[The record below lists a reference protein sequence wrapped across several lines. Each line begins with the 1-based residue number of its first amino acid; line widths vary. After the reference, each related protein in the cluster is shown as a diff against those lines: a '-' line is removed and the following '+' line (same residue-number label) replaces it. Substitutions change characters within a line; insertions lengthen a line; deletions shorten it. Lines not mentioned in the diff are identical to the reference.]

1 MVTPPGVTI
10 FICGRGERQ
19 MPEQLHAFDEL
30 STRDGF
36 NRSLKHFKFI
46 SRVIGEF
53 ESRNNLADTLS
64 ECLGD
69 KSIEQRQILPTL
81 NAILVDKYHYLC
93 RSHNLLDNFEDFD
106 SLTAAVGAWRAI
118 DLVVAYFHPELGVV
132 AVNPKNREAWEAVR
146 VLKRNELLTV
156 FAGAFGGTDGS
167 KLYQDGISL
176 FISLVEGAKA
186 KTPAA
191 LTKGKFVFKKPAPP
205 PAPASAPRAKRQA
218 AGRAGSA
225 AAAAEAQALA
235 SAPTA
240 SALPAYPAPAAVSAG
255 APAAAPAAAPAGA
268 PKRMTPMYSIPVTN
282 ELFHN
287 GNVEAWKKIIQSYT
301 TKYPGLDVY
310 VFYEG
315 ERIHD
320 INTLFKWG
328 KVKHGSAIMI
338 AVAGDDIRD
347 VAKLQR
353 YLKQGASHMF
363 EAFLKAQV
371 GAILNLF

>member
-1 MVTPPGVTI
+1 
-10 FICGRGERQ
+10 

-36 NRSLKHFKFI
+36 NRSLRHFKFI
-46 SRVIGEF
+46 SRVIGDF
-53 ESRNNLADTLS
+53 ESRRNLADTLS
-64 ECLGD
+64 ECLAD
-69 KSIEQRQILPTL
+69 KSIEPRQVLPTL
-81 NAILVDKYHYLC
+81 NALLVDKYHYRC
-93 RSHNLLDNFEDFD
+93 KSHNLTDNFEDFD
-106 SLTAAVGAWRAI
+106 TLTTTVGTWRAI
-118 DLVVAYFHPELGVV
+118 DLVVAYFHPDLGVV
-132 AVNPKNREAWEAVR
+132 VVNPKNRDHWDAVR
-146 VLKRNELLTV
+146 TLKKNELLSV
-156 FAGAFGGTDGS
+156 FAGAFNETNGD
-167 KLYQDGISL
+167 KKFEEGISL
-176 FISLVEGAKA
+176 FLSLVQGAKV

-191 LTKGKFVFKKPAPP
+191 LTKGRFVFKKQRVVAPPP
-205 PAPASAPRAKRQA
+205 PAPARGTRQVRGKARKGKASSAELLASVP
-218 AGRAGSA
+218 SA
-225 AAAAEAQALA
+225 ATSTLPIYPTAAPGGATAGAAA
-235 SAPTA
+235 TA
-240 SALPAYPAPAAVSAG
+240 AAVLTPPAAPS
-255 APAAAPAAAPAGA
+255 GA

>member
-1 MVTPPGVTI
+1 MT
-10 FICGRGERQ
+10 
-19 MPEQLHAFDEL
+19 EQVHAFDEL

-36 NRSLKHFKFI
+36 NRSLRHFKFI
-46 SRVIGEF
+46 SRIIGEF
-53 ESRNNLADTLS
+53 EGRRNLADSLAD
-64 ECLGD
+64 CLAD
-69 KSIEQRQILPTL
+69 KSIEPRQVLPTL

-93 RSHNLLDNFEDFD
+93 RSHNLAENFEDFD
-106 SLTAAVGAWRAI
+106 TLTDTVGSWKAI
-118 DLVVAYFHPELGVV
+118 DMVVVYFHPELGVV
-132 AVNPKNREAWEAVR
+132 PVNPKNRDHWETIR
-146 VLKRNELLTV
+146 SLKRNELITV
-156 FAGAFGGTDGS
+156 FAGAFAETNGE
-167 KLYQDGISL
+167 KKYADGISL
-176 FISLVEGAKA
+176 FLSLVEGAKV
-186 KTPAA
+186 KTPPA
-191 LTKGKFVFKKPAPP
+191 LAKGRFVFKKQAPVAA
-205 PAPASAPRAKRQA
+205 PAPAPARGRKKA
-218 AGRAGSA
+218 AGRPARA
-225 AAAAEAQALA
+225 AQVAA
-235 SAPTA
+235 SAGPA
-240 SALPAYPAPAAVSAG
+240 APAFPAYTSAT
-255 APAAAPAAAPAGA
+255 ATAAAPAAAAPVAAPSGA
-268 PKRMTPMYSIPVTN
+268 SKKMTPMYSIPVTN

-301 TKYPGLDVY
+301 TKYPGLDVF

-371 GAILNLF
+371 GAVLNLF

>member
-1 MVTPPGVTI
+1 
-10 FICGRGERQ
+10 
-19 MPEQLHAFDEL
+19 MPEQVHAFDEL
-30 STRDGF
+30 ATRDGF
-36 NRSLKHFKFI
+36 NRSLRHFKFI

-53 ESRNNLADTLS
+53 ESKRNIADTLS
-64 ECLGD
+64 ECLAD
-69 KSIEQRQILPTL
+69 KSIEPRQVLPTL
-81 NAILVDKYHYLC
+81 NAMLVDKYHYSC
-93 RSHNLLDNFEDFD
+93 RSHNLAESFD
-106 SLTAAVGAWRAI
+106 AFDGLTATVGTWRAV

-132 AVNPKNREAWEAVR
+132 VVNPKNRDHWEGVR
-146 VLKRNELLTV
+146 SLKRNELVTV
-156 FAGAFGGTDGS
+156 FAGAFAGS
-167 KLYQDGISL
+167 NGDKKYDTAISL
-176 FISLVEGAKA
+176 LITLMEGGKA
-186 KTPAA
+186 KTPPA
-191 LTKGKFVFKKPAPP
+191 LTKGTFVFRKR
-205 PAPASAPRAKRQA
+205 APAAVAAPSPARRGRKAGPRASKA
-218 AGRAGSA
+218 SLL
-225 AAAAEAQALA
+225 AAAEASTS
-235 SAPTA
+235 SAAT
-240 SALPAYPAPAAVSAG
+240 LPAYATSAAPAL
-255 APAAAPAAAPAGA
+255 APAAAPAAAAAPSGA
-268 PKRMTPMYSIPVTN
+268 LKKMTPMYSIIVSN

-301 TKYPGLDVY
+301 TKYPGLEVY

>member
-1 MVTPPGVTI
+1 
-10 FICGRGERQ
+10 
-19 MPEQLHAFDEL
+19 MPEQVHAFDEL
-30 STRDGF
+30 ATREGF

-53 ESRNNLADTLS
+53 ESKRNIADTLS
-64 ECLGD
+64 ECLAD
-69 KSIEQRQILPTL
+69 KSIEPRQVLPTL
-81 NAILVDKYHYLC
+81 NAILVDKYHYSC
-93 RSHNLLDNFEDFD
+93 RSHNLGENFEAFD
-106 SLTAAVGAWRAI
+106 GLASTVATWRAV
-118 DLVVAYFHPELGVV
+118 DMVVTYFHPELGVV
-132 AVNPKNREAWEAVR
+132 VVNPKNRAHWEGVR
-146 VLKRNELLTV
+146 SLKKNELVTV
-156 FAGAFGGTDGS
+156 FAGAFAGTNGDKKYDSAITLLITLIEGG
-167 KLYQDGISL
+167 
-176 FISLVEGAKA
+176 KA
-186 KTPAA
+186 KTPPA
-191 LTKGKFVFKKPAPP
+191 LLKGSFVFKKPAP
-205 PAPASAPRAKRQA
+205 
-218 AGRAGSA
+218 
-225 AAAAEAQALA
+225 
-235 SAPTA
+235 
-240 SALPAYPAPAAVSAG
+240 V
-255 APAAAPAAAPAGA
+255 AAPAAAPARRGRKPGPRAAKASLLAAAEAASPSAASLLVNGPAFGAASAAAVPAAPAAPAAMSGA
-268 PKRMTPMYSIPVTN
+268 PRKMTPMYSIPVTN

-301 TKYPGLDVY
+301 TKYPGLEVY

>member
-1 MVTPPGVTI
+1 
-10 FICGRGERQ
+10 

-30 STRDGF
+30 ATRDGF
-36 NRSLKHFKFI
+36 NRSLRHFKFI

-53 ESRNNLADTLS
+53 ESNRNIADIMS
-64 ECLGD
+64 ECLAD
-69 KSIEQRQILPTL
+69 KTIEPRQVLPTI
-81 NAILVDKYHYLC
+81 NAILVDKYHYAC
-93 RSHNLLDNFEDFD
+93 RSHNLADNFEDFD
-106 SLTAAVGAWRAI
+106 ALTATVAAWKAI
-118 DLVVAYFHPELGVV
+118 DVVAVYFHPELGVV
-132 AVNPKNREAWEAVR
+132 VVNPKNRDHWEGVR
-146 VLKRNELLTV
+146 SLKRNELVTV
-156 FAGAFGGTDGS
+156 FAGAFASTEKD
-167 KLYQDGISL
+167 KKYLDGISL
-176 FISLVEGAKA
+176 LITLMEGGKV

-191 LTKGKFVFKKPAPP
+191 LTKGKFVFKKRA
-205 PAPASAPRAKRQA
+205 PAPAPVAAAPARGPRKAKGRPVAKVAQAIDYSA
-218 AGRAGSA
+218 AGS
-225 AAAAEAQALA
+225 
-235 SAPTA
+235 SSA
-240 SALPAYPAPAAVSAG
+240 SALPAYNSASASAPA
-255 APAAAPAAAPAGA
+255 AAAPAAAPAAPSGA
-268 PKRMTPMYSIPVTN
+268 TKKMTPMYSIPVTN

>member
-1 MVTPPGVTI
+1 
-10 FICGRGERQ
+10 

-36 NRSLKHFKFI
+36 NRSLRHFKFI
-46 SRVIGEF
+46 SRVIGDF
-53 ESRNNLADTLS
+53 ESKRNLADTLS
-64 ECLGD
+64 ECLAD
-69 KSIEQRQILPTL
+69 KSIEPRQVLPTL
-81 NAILVDKYHYLC
+81 NALLVDKYHYRC
-93 RSHNLLDNFEDFD
+93 KSHNLAENFDDFD
-106 SLTAAVGAWRAI
+106 SLTNTVGNWRAI
-118 DLVVAYFHPELGVV
+118 DLVVAYFHPDLGVV
-132 AVNPKNREAWEAVR
+132 VVNPKNRAHWDGVR
-146 VLKRNELLTV
+146 TLKRNELVSV
-156 FAGAFGGTDGS
+156 FAGAFNETNGD
-167 KLYQDGISL
+167 KRYEEGISL
-176 FISLVEGAKA
+176 FLALIEGAKV

-191 LTKGKFVFKKPAPP
+191 LTKGKFVFKKRPVAAP
-205 PAPASAPRAKRQA
+205 PAPAPARGRKPARGGAAKGA
-218 AGRAGSA
+218 SA
-225 AAAAEAQALA
+225 AELLA
-235 SAPTA
+235 SAPA
-240 SALPAYPAPAAVSAG
+240 SATSTLPIYPTGPATAVAPAPAA
-255 APAAAPAAAPAGA
+255 PAAPAAPSGA
-268 PKRMTPMYSIPVTN
+268 PKKMTPMYSIPVTN

-301 TKYPGLDVY
+301 TKYPGLEVY

>member
-1 MVTPPGVTI
+1 
-10 FICGRGERQ
+10 
-19 MPEQLHAFDEL
+19 MPEQIHAFDEL
-30 STRDGF
+30 ATRDGF
-36 NRSLKHFKFI
+36 NRSLRHFKFI
-46 SRVIGEF
+46 SKVIGDF
-53 ESRNNLADTLS
+53 EDNRNIADTLS
-64 ECLGD
+64 ESLAE
-69 KSIEQRQILPTL
+69 KSIEPRQVLPTL
-81 NAILVDKYHYLC
+81 NAILVDKYHYAS
-93 RSHNLLDNFEDFD
+93 RSHNMTENFEDFD
-106 SLTAAVGAWRAI
+106 TLTAAVGGWRAL
-118 DLVVAYFHPELGVV
+118 DMVVTYFHPELGVV
-132 AVNPKNREAWEAVR
+132 VVNPKNREHWDVVR
-146 VLKRNELLTV
+146 TLKRNELVTV
-156 FAGAFGGTDGS
+156 FAGAFGGTGTAKIYDE
-167 KLYQDGISL
+167 GIAL
-176 FISLVEGAKA
+176 LITLIEGGKA

-191 LTKGKFVFKKPAPP
+191 FTKGKFVFKKRPVAAP
-205 PAPASAPRAKRQA
+205 PAPAAARAARKA
-218 AGRAGSA
+218 GGRAAKAAPAIDYSA
-225 AAAAEAQALA
+225 AAA
-235 SAPTA
+235 PTA
-240 SALPAYPAPAAVSAG
+240 PALPAYQAG
-255 APAAAPAAAPAGA
+255 AAPAAAAPAPAAPAPAAPSGA

-301 TKYPGLDVY
+301 TKYTGLDVY

-338 AVAGDDIRD
+338 AVAGDDIKD

>member
-1 MVTPPGVTI
+1 MVTPQGVTI
-10 FICGRGERQ
+10 FICGQRGRQ

-30 STRDGF
+30 ATRDGF
-36 NRSLKHFKFI
+36 NSSLRHFKFI
-46 SRVIGEF
+46 SRVIGDF
-53 ESRNNLADTLS
+53 ESRRNLADVLS
-64 ECLGD
+64 ECLAD
-69 KSIEQRQILPTL
+69 KSIEPRQVPPTL
-81 NAILVDKYHYLC
+81 NAILVDKYHYAY
-93 RSHNLLDNFEDFD
+93 RSHNLAENFEDFD
-106 SLTAAVGAWRAI
+106 ALTETMLTWRGL

-132 AVNPKNREAWEAVR
+132 VVNPKNRAHWEGVR
-146 VLKRNELLTV
+146 SLKRNELITV
-156 FAGAFGGTDGS
+156 FAGAFNETNGD
-167 KLYQDGISL
+167 KKFEDGITL
-176 FISLVEGAKA
+176 FLSMVEGAKV

-191 LTKGKFVFKKPAPP
+191 FTKGRFVQRKQPVIAA
-205 PAPASAPRAKRQA
+205 PAPAPAKGRAKQQRGKQS
-218 AGRAGSA
+218 RV
-225 AAAAEAQALA
+225 AAEAVATAPSTAA
-235 SAPTA
+235 S
-240 SALPAYPAPAAVSAG
+240 LPAYASAT
-255 APAAAPAAAPAGA
+255 AAPAAAPSAPPAGPSGA

-301 TKYPGLDVY
+301 AKYPGLDVY

>member
-1 MVTPPGVTI
+1 
-10 FICGRGERQ
+10 
-19 MPEQLHAFDEL
+19 MPEQVHAFDEL

-53 ESRNNLADTLS
+53 ESKRNIADTLS
-64 ECLGD
+64 ECLAD
-69 KSIEQRQILPTL
+69 KSIEPRQILPTL
-81 NAILVDKYHYLC
+81 NAILVDKYHYSC
-93 RSHNLLDNFEDFD
+93 RSHNLAESFEAFD
-106 SLTAAVGAWRAI
+106 GLAATVGTWRAV
-118 DLVVAYFHPELGVV
+118 DMVVGYFHPELGLV
-132 AVNPKNREAWEAVR
+132 AVNPKNRAHWEGVR
-146 VLKRNELLTV
+146 SLKKNELVTV
-156 FAGAFGGTDGS
+156 FAGAFAGTNGD
-167 KLYQDGISL
+167 KKYDTAISL
-176 FISLVEGAKA
+176 LISLMEGGKA
-186 KTPAA
+186 KTPPA
-191 LTKGKFVFKKPAPP
+191 LTKGTFVFRKPA
-205 PAPASAPRAKRQA
+205 
-218 AGRAGSA
+218 
-225 AAAAEAQALA
+225 L
-235 SAPTA
+235 
-240 SALPAYPAPAAVSAG
+240 V
-255 APAAAPAAAPAGA
+255 AAPAAAPVRRGRKTAARTAKASLMAAAEAAAPALPAYSSAAASSTALAPAPTAAPAAPAAPSGA
-268 PKRMTPMYSIPVTN
+268 AKKMTPMYSIVVSN

-301 TKYPGLDVY
+301 TKYPGLEVY

-338 AVAGDDIRD
+338 AIAGDDIRD

-353 YLKQGASHMF
+353 YLKQGASHMY

>member
-1 MVTPPGVTI
+1 
-10 FICGRGERQ
+10 
-19 MPEQLHAFDEL
+19 MPEQLHAFEEL
-30 STRDGF
+30 STREGF
-36 NRSLKHFKFI
+36 NRSLRHFKFI

-53 ESRNNLADTLS
+53 EGRRNLADTLS
-64 ECLGD
+64 ECLAD
-69 KSIEQRQILPTL
+69 KSIEPRQVPPTL
-81 NAILVDKYHYLC
+81 NAILVDKYHYAC
-93 RSHNLLDNFEDFD
+93 RSHNLTENFDDFD
-106 SLTAAVGAWRAI
+106 TLTETVAAWRAI
-118 DLVVAYFHPELGVV
+118 DMVVAYSHPELGMVV
-132 AVNPKNREAWEAVR
+132 VNPKNRAHWDAVR
-146 VLKRNELLTV
+146 SLKRNELITV
-156 FAGAFGGTDGS
+156 FAGAFGETNGD
-167 KLYQDGISL
+167 KKYQDGISL
-176 FISLVEGAKA
+176 FIALVGGAKL

-191 LTKGKFVFKKPAPP
+191 LTKGRFVQKKQPAIAA
-205 PAPASAPRAKRQA
+205 PAPAPVRGARKARGRP
-218 AGRAGSA
+218 GRAGGASVA
-225 AAAAEAQALA
+225 APPSTAATLPQYP
-235 SAPTA
+235 SAP
-240 SALPAYPAPAAVSAG
+240 
-255 APAAAPAAAPAGA
+255 APAAAPPAGA
-268 PKRMTPMYSIPVTN
+268 PSGAPKKMTPMYSIPVTN

-353 YLKQGASHMF
+353 YLRQGASHMF

>member
-1 MVTPPGVTI
+1 
-10 FICGRGERQ
+10 
-19 MPEQLHAFDEL
+19 MPEQVHAFDEL
-30 STRDGF
+30 ATRDGF

-46 SRVIGEF
+46 SQAIGEF
-53 ESRNNLADTLS
+53 ESRRNLADCLS
-64 ECLGD
+64 ESLAD
-69 KSIEQRQILPTL
+69 KSIEPRQMLPAL
-81 NAILVDKYHYLC
+81 NAILVDKYHYAC
-93 RSHNLLDNFEDFD
+93 RSHNLAENFEDFIG
-106 SLTAAVGAWRAI
+106 LTATVASWKAI
-118 DLVVAYFHPELGVV
+118 DMVIVYFHPELGVV
-132 AVNPKNREAWEAVR
+132 VVNPKNPAHWEGITS
-146 VLKRNELLTV
+146 LKRNELVTV
-156 FAGAFGGTDGS
+156 FAGAFGQTGDEKKYDS
-167 KLYQDGISL
+167 GISL
-176 FISLVEGAKA
+176 FISLIEGAKV

-191 LTKGKFVFKKPAPP
+191 LTKGKFVQRKQP
-205 PAPASAPRAKRQA
+205 
-218 AGRAGSA
+218 
-225 AAAAEAQALA
+225 
-235 SAPTA
+235 
-240 SALPAYPAPAAVSAG
+240 V
-255 APAAAPAAAPAGA
+255 AAAPAPVAVRGRRKAKGRPTKSAAGAALAASAPAVVSSLPAYSSASLASPAAAGTTTGA
-268 PKRMTPMYSIPVTN
+268 PKKMTPMYSIPVTN

-301 TKYPGLDVY
+301 TKYPNLEVF

>member
-1 MVTPPGVTI
+1 
-10 FICGRGERQ
+10 
-19 MPEQLHAFDEL
+19 MPEQLHAFEEL
-30 STRDGF
+30 STREGF

-46 SRVIGEF
+46 SQVIGEF
-53 ESRNNLADTLS
+53 ERRRNLADTLS
-64 ECLGD
+64 ECLAD
-69 KSIEQRQILPTL
+69 KTIEPRQVPPTL
-81 NAILVDKYHYLC
+81 NALLVDKYHYAC
-93 RSHNLLDNFEDFD
+93 RSHNLAENFEDFD
-106 SLTAAVGAWRAI
+106 TLTATVATWRAI
-118 DLVVAYFHPELGVV
+118 DMVVAYSHPELGMVV
-132 AVNPKNREAWEAVR
+132 VNPKNRSHWDGVR
-146 VLKRNELLTV
+146 ILKRNELITV
-156 FAGAFGGTDGS
+156 FAGAFGETDGD
-167 KLYQDGISL
+167 KKYQDGISH
-176 FISLVEGAKA
+176 FIALIEGAKL

-191 LTKGKFVFKKPAPP
+191 LTKGKFVQKKQP
-205 PAPASAPRAKRQA
+205 PAPAPAPVPVRGARKA
-218 AGRAGSA
+218 ARGRPSRSA
-225 AAAAEAQALA
+225 AAADLALA
-235 SAPTA
+235 AA
-240 SALPAYPAPAAVSAG
+240 AAPAPAFGQAPAAQ
-255 APAAAPAAAPAGA
+255 APAAAPAAAAPSGA
-268 PKRMTPMYSIPVTN
+268 PKKMTPMYMIPVTN

-353 YLKQGASHMF
+353 YLRQGASHMF